1 MSLSKRFL
9 LGKIMGMTRAVS
21 YKLGR
26 YKITEDIGGG
36 LWWESHSG
44 VGNAKTGRCYLEG
57 NILII
62 GPAETEKPGFLK
74 TEFMEHLGQLPR

>member
-1 MSLSKRFL
+1 
-9 LGKIMGMTRAVS
+9 MTRDVS

-26 YKITEDIGGG
+26 YKIIEGIGGG

-44 VGNAKTGRCYLEG
+44 VGSAQTGKCYLEG

-62 GPAETEKPGFLK
+62 GPSETEKPK
-74 TEFMEHLGQLPR
+74 E